1 MSWEKF
7 QLLHQLLVQHEHA
20 IKDLYEL
27 LQDAGHADECFTIE
41 DALQQARDL
50 WKQTYRELR
59 G

>member
-1 MSWEKF
+1 MSFEKF
-7 QLLHQLLVQHEHA
+7 QLLHQCLVQHEHT

-41 DALQQARDL
+41 DALHQAQEL
-50 WKQTYRELR
+50 WRQTYQELR